1 MGFMLFIDKWWDSGN
16 FYRDGSV
23 NSNKI
28 MGFMLFVRDDDK
40 WSLDD
45 DESTNSNKNCKSW
58 ASYFWLTN
66 DDRQW
71 DFFNSNES
79 VNSNKNL
86 QTMGFMLFVD
96 TWWQTNK
103 WQKQLQIMGFMLF
116 VDKYWQSVG
125 FLMMMSQQTA
135 IKICKPWV
143 ICYLL
148 TNDDKWWN
156 SL

>member
-1 MGFMLFIDKWWDSGN
+1 M
-16 FYRDGSV
+16 

-28 MGFMLFVRDDDK
+28 MGFMLFVRDD
-40 WSLDD
+40 
-45 DESTNSNKNCKSW
+45 ESTNSKKNCKSW

-96 TWWQTNK
+96 T
-103 WQKQLQIMGFMLF
+103 
-116 VDKYWQSVG
+116 
-125 FLMMMSQQTA
+125 
-135 IKICKPWV
+135 
-143 ICYLL
+143 
-148 TNDDKWWN
+148 
-156 SL
+156 